1 MSSPPSPSITTTQG
15 ITPTW
20 NTFALFALPIL
31 ATQVGFAAVSYL
43 LAQSD
48 QPALIAINVMIGIA
62 VAMVGEMIL
71 SEYFKSNDGVISARE
86 NSVLLL
92 FITLKILFGFMLPS
106 VLYAIIQNDL
116 KTSPPPTVLQLF
128 VLATIMLML
137 IITYTG
143 FIAKTLFDWYSDSTK
158 TATNT
163 KGG

>member
-1 MSSPPSPSITTTQG
+1 MSSTQG

-43 LAQSD
+43 LDQSD

-62 VAMVGEMIL
+62 VAMVAEMVL
-71 SEYFKSNDGVISARE
+71 TEVFKSNDGVISARE

-106 VLYAIIQNDL
+106 VMYAIIKDDL

-128 VLATIMLML
+128 VLATIILML

-143 FIAKTLFDWYSDSTK
+143 FIARTLFDWYTESTK
-158 TATNT
+158 ATTNT